1 MKRSHINSTIE
12 WAIELLNKNN
22 FKLPKFAYW
31 DVDTWKRE
39 KNKTEIIQKVML
51 GWDVTDYGHGRFEEL
66 GGLLYTIRNGDI
78 KNPELG
84 TPYAEKL
91 ILLKEG
97 QALPIHYHVHK
108 TEDIINRGGGV
119 LALKLYNSRPDN
131 SLCMDSD
138 VTVYMD
144 GIRHTVKPGELV
156 LVEPGNSLTI
166 TPYMYHEFWAAQGKG
181 DLIVGEVS
189 SINDD
194 NTDNIFLHEMARF
207 TQIEE
212 DELIRYPLCNEYAKV
227 L

>member
-1 MKRSHINSTIE
+1 MKRSQINGAIE
-12 WAIELLNKNN
+12 WAITLLEENN

-31 DVDTWKRE
+31 DLDMWKQE
-39 KNKTEIIQKVML
+39 KEKTDVIQKVML
-51 GWDVTDYGHGRFEEL
+51 GWDVTDYGHGRFLEL
-66 GGLLYTIRNGDI
+66 GALLYTIRNGDI
-78 KNPELG
+78 NDPKLG

-91 ILLKEG
+91 ILLKDG
-97 QALPIHYHVHK
+97 QALPNHYHIHK

-119 LALKLYNSRPDN
+119 LALRLYNSRRDN
-131 SLCMDSD
+131 SLSMDSD

-144 GIRHTVKPGELV
+144 GVRHVVKPGELV

-166 TPYMYHEFWAAQGKG
+166 TPYMYHEFWAAEGKG

-194 NTDNIFLHEMARF
+194 NTDNVFLNEMARF
-207 TQIEE
+207 TRIEE
-212 DELIRYPLCNEYAKV
+212 DEPIRYPLCNEYSKV